1 MGHKELDMTEHAGT
15 HTYKLYTQKE
25 SSLLYQIRFQQGRLR
40 PKLCKWRYCDEGID
54 SGAEK
59 RDRKLT
65 WDGKAQ
71 GKEES
76 AIFRTHWR
84 TTLMEDRA
92 ELTGSSCHTPAFLA
106 SHWLRA
112 RVAATQRA
120 WVLQF
125 RGVSLLDT
133 EQARK
138 GHRTNLENGQHTWA
152 YSIERA
158 CVCYCT
164 RLYQFTLKI
173 SIELLLISVDD
184 FSIVLG
190 ACEAVMEKTIQWNL
204 CS

>member
-1 MGHKELDMTEHAGT
+1 MGWKGSREGGKCCHQDPLKNYYH
-15 HTYKLYTQKE
+15 
-25 SSLLYQIRFQQGRLR
+25 GRQ
-40 PKLCKWRYCDEGID
+40 
-54 SGAEK
+54 S
-59 RDRKLT
+59 
-65 WDGKAQ
+65 
-71 GKEES
+71 
-76 AIFRTHWR
+76 
-84 TTLMEDRA
+84 RA
-92 ELTGSSCHTPAFLA
+92 NRGSSRHTPAFLT

-152 YSIERA
+152 YSIESA

-204 CS
+204 WTHKAYVLVRSRSS